1 MGTQSD
7 LFTLPAGP
15 AELCFDKNEFMKV
28 CSNPLNK
35 KQIKKTNFSFFF
47 PTENIFFR

>member
-1 MGTQSD
+1 MSTQSD

-28 CSNPLNK
+28 SSKISLK
-35 KQIKKTNFSFFF
+35 KK
-47 PTENIFFR
+47 

>member
-28 CSNPLNK
+28 SSKISFKLNFK
-35 KQIKKTNFSFFF
+35 KSQNS
-47 PTENIFFR
+47 

>member
-1 MGTQSD
+1 MASQSD

-28 CSNPLNK
+28 FPLHFLLK
-35 KQIKKTNFSFFF
+35 KKT
-47 PTENIFFR
+47 PIFK

>member
-28 CSNPLNK
+28 CLKNAHINYNK
-35 KQIKKTNFSFFF
+35 NKLKFFS
-47 PTENIFFR
+47 TENIFF